1 MLPKIDEQVN
11 LERFFTTLWKNTE
24 SYVYLATKDNEK
36 NWKKF
41 FFEWPLAK
49 SSVAEWVL
57 EQSASGKDVYFGP
70 ALYKAPTDATKENI
84 LGTWTYWSEWDG
96 LAPEWSTN
104 GDGRAAQGPLKG
116 IPAPSLRV
124 QSSARGHEHLYWLL
138 EEFQDNPDIVERVNR
153 TITYA
158 GGADKGCWN
167 VNRVLRP
174 PGTVNT
180 GYGKDRDQLPVHIL
194 ETNKSFVSSKDFDIL
209 PPPKQVISEE
219 IKQYETL
226 PSLDRVKTLYDW
238 TEDLY
243 SIFEQDTPKTGDRS
257 SAMVRIAMMCAEQG
271 FSEEA
276 IFVVLQDVDDRWGK
290 YRDRKDRDLHLI
302 KMVERAKTKH
312 PQGISEEVWSTTT
325 ETNKKSVY
333 GFRDLLQADIHIDW
347 LVKDLL
353 PRKGMG
359 IIAAAPGVGKTLMA
373 VDMAIN
379 MALGRQYLN
388 WDIEEE
394 MKVLFLSLE
403 MPEAPFQYFQ
413 THVSQALSDEELDR
427 LNVKF
432 LIAPLG
438 EMLLLNEP
446 GETYLNHLLSTYSP
460 DVVIVDSLS
469 QMLLDM
475 QDDKSSRNFMS
486 KMKKFGDVYDTAF
499 LFVHHNRKPAE
510 NKPSTQADMFG
521 SVFIASNVDFI
532 VSLWKD
538 ADHSKAIRFAMAK
551 NRLADTGQPMLALRG
566 EDLRYE
572 LRDEYPTESN
582 DRGYDVPGAGTA
594 LAL

>member
-1 MLPKIDEQVN
+1 MLPKIDEQEA
-11 LERFFTTLWKNTE
+11 LERFFTTFWKDTE
-24 SYVYLATKDNEK
+24 SHVYLATKDNEN

-41 FFEWPLAK
+41 FFEWPEGK
-49 SSVAEWVL
+49 EVVAEWVL
-57 EQSASGKDVYFGP
+57 QQSASGKDVYFGP
-70 ALYKAPTDATKENI
+70 ALYKEPTEATKENI
-84 LGTWTYWSEWDG
+84 LGSWTYWSEWDG
-96 LAPEWSTN
+96 LAPTWDVD
-104 GDGRAAQGPLKG
+104 GAGRAASGPLKG
-116 IPAPSLRV
+116 IPAPSIRV

-138 EEFQDNPDIVERVNR
+138 EEFQDNPEVIERVNR

-167 VNRVLRP
+167 ANRVLRP

-180 GYGKDRDQLPVHIL
+180 GYGKDREQLPVHIL
-194 ETNKSFVSSKDFDIL
+194 ETNKSFVTSRDFDIL
-209 PPPKQVISEE
+209 PPPKKVTADE
-219 IKQYETL
+219 IQQYENL
-226 PSLDRVKTLYDW
+226 PSLDKVKALYEW
-238 TEDLY
+238 TSDLY
-243 SIFEQDTPKTGDRS
+243 SIFEQDSPKTGDRS

-276 IFVVLQDVDDRWGK
+276 IFVVLRDVDDRWGK
-290 YRDRKDRDLHLI
+290 YKDRKDRDVHLI
-302 KMVERAKTKH
+302 KMVDRAKTKH
-312 PQGISEEVWSTTT
+312 PHGIAEEVWSTTT

-333 GFRDLLQADIHIDW
+333 GFRDLLRADIHIDW
-347 LVKDLL
+347 LIKDLL

-379 MALGRQYLN
+379 MALGREYLN
-388 WDIEEE
+388 WVIEDEI
-394 MKVLFLSLE
+394 KVLFLSLE

-413 THVSQALSDEELDR
+413 AHVAQALSEEELDR

-446 GETYLNHLLSTYSP
+446 GEVYLNHLLSTYSP

-469 QMLLDM
+469 QMLVDM
-475 QDDKSSRNFMS
+475 QDDKAARSFMS
-486 KMKKFGDVYDTAF
+486 RIKKFGDIYDTAF
-499 LFVHHNRKPAE
+499 MFVHHNRKPSE

-532 VSLWKD
+532 ISLWKD
-538 ADHSKAIRFAMAK
+538 QDHSKAIRFAMAK
-551 NRLADTGQPMLALRG
+551 NRLADTGQPMLAIRG

-572 LRDEYPTESN
+572 LRDEYPVDIT
-582 DRGYDVPGAGTA
+582 RGGEDTPHSGTS
-594 LAL
+594 LSL